1 MHKAG
6 ANKQAHPA
14 GNGKEWNSSRE
25 VAHEG
30 EGFENTIPHGPDLA
44 RGKKSPFTNLAGS

>member
-14 GNGKEWNSSRE
+14 GNGEEWNSSRK
-25 VAHEG
+25 VAHG
-30 EGFENTIPHGPDLA
+30 GRGFEGILQHWPGQSSLYE
-44 RGKKSPFTNLAGS
+44 AGRV